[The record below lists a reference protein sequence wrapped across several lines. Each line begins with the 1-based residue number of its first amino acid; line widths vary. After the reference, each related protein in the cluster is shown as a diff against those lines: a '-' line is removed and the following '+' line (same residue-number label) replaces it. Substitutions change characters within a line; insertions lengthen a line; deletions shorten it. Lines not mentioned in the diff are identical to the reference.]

1 MKRHDANTDQNLSD
15 ASNRRA
21 HVDNRTALLARETR
35 TPAERPG
42 PGPYGTAVTLED
54 VSITFGEHVAVRNV
68 TLEMPARQVT
78 ALVGPSGCGKT
89 SVLRAINRLHDHT
102 GGAVRG
108 SVRLGSLEVYG
119 PDVLPEVLRSRIGMV
134 FQRPNPFPTM
144 SIFDNVISGLRFNGV
159 RNKRLLRE
167 MGIAALHNAALW
179 DIVKDRLHQPALRLS
194 GGQQQRLCIARALAI
209 EPEVLLMDE
218 PCSALDPV
226 ATAKIEDLIRH
237 LSGEV
242 TIALVTHNMFQAA
255 RVSDNVAVFL
265 LGEDRVGELVEVG
278 PTDQVFDTPNDAR
291 TKAYVTGH
299 VG

>member
-1 MKRHDANTDQNLSD
+1 MNPHEEVT
-15 ASNRRA
+15 
-21 HVDNRTALLARETR
+21 
-35 TPAERPG
+35 G
-42 PGPYGTAVTLED
+42 PGPNHRGDAQARFDDRSGRLAKESRASADRPDPGVHGAAVTLD
-54 VSITFGEHVAVRNV
+54 NVSITFGDHVAVRNV

-108 SVRLGSLEVYG
+108 SVRLGNLDVYG
-119 PDVLPEVLRSRIGMV
+119 PDVQPEVLRSRIGMV

-179 DIVKDRLHQPALRLS
+179 DVVKDRLNQPALRLS

-265 LGEDRVGELVEVG
+265 LGDDRVGELVEVG
-278 PTDQVFDTPNDAR
+278 PTDLVFDTPNNAR
-291 TKAYVTGH
+291 TKAYVSGH